1 MRLSDSPGDACAT
14 GATSD
19 VDGPAVGLASPAN
32 GSSST
37 DTTPLYSGGAGDAAG
52 DSGTVTVE
60 VFGGN
65 GTSGSPLQ
73 TLPVA
78 RSGASWS
85 TEGPALVARH
95 LHGSRAAG
103 RRGRQ
108 RRLQQPQHVHDRG
121 SGHRRPAPRKLP
133 PPVTG
138 KAVNVVPVKGVV
150 TVRRPGGRTVRLR
163 EGAQIPTG
171 SVVDTRRGTVRL
183 FSTGAGGKIQSAL
196 FFDGLFRVT
205 QTKGAKPLT
214 DLKLVEK
221 LARCPQARQ
230 EGAQLRQAQEAA
242 AVGRRPRLLP
252 HVRPP
257 QRRDRLRHQVARPGR
272 LQGHAHPGGPR
283 QGPRARLQAQEDRHR
298 QGRAQLPRPLT
309 RTQATRA
316 CRPSSPCAD
325 LGSDVRRSTRPGTRT
340 PPGSRSSSRPGRR
353 SSSASR

>member
-14 GATSD
+14 GASSD
-19 VDGPAVGLASPAN
+19 VTPRPSGSPRPRTAARRA
-32 GSSST
+32 T
-37 DTTPLYSGGAGDAAG
+37 PRPLYSGGAGDAAG

-85 TEGPALVARH
+85 TEGPALSPGTYTARARQAD
-95 LHGSRAAG
+95 GAGNVGFSSPSTFTIAA
-103 RRGRQ
+103 Q
-108 RRLQQPQHVHDRG
+108 VIVD
-121 SGHRRPAPRKLP
+121 PAPKLP

-221 LARCPQARQ
+221 LARCPKA
-230 EGAQLRQAQEAA
+230 GKKA
-242 AVGRRPRLLP
+242 
-252 HVRPP
+252 
-257 QRRDRLRHQVARPGR
+257 
-272 LQGHAHPGGPR
+272 
-283 QGPRARLQAQEDRHR
+283 
-298 QGRAQLPRPLT
+298 
-309 RTQATRA
+309 
-316 CRPSSPCAD
+316 
-325 LGSDVRRSTRPGTRT
+325 
-340 PPGSRSSSRPGRR
+340 RSSAKRKKRRLWGDGRGSFRTSGRR
-353 SSSASR
+353 SAATVSGTKWLVQDDCKGTLTRVARGKVKVRDFKRKKTVTVKAGRTYRAR